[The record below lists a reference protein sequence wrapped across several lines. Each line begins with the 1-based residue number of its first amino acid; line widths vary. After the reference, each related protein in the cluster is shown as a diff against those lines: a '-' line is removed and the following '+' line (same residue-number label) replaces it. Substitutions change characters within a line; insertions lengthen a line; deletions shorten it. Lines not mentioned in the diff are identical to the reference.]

1 MPHYKVTNLTQRSVT
16 QVGGRSVVNSDIT
29 QYVELRPEDERFLR
43 LLEVL
48 GEFYEQGKILIFVD
62 KQEKCD
68 NLFR

>member
-1 MPHYKVTNLTQRSVT
+1 M
-16 QVGGRSVVNSDIT
+16 NSDIT